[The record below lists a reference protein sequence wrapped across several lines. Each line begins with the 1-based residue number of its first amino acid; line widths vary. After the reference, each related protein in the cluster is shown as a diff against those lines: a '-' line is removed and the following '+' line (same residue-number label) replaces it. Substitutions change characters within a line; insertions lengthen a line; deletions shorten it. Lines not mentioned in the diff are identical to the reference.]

1 MKVLVAYASRH
12 GATAGIAERIAEVI
26 RTEGHVADTLE
37 LPAPA
42 SVDDYDACVVGSSA
56 YLGHWEKP
64 ASAFVREHRDGLVAR
79 PVWLF
84 TSGPLGT
91 DEVDEQGQNV
101 RESAAPQELSELT
114 DAVAPREHHVFFGA
128 LDPKTLGVGA
138 RLMRKL
144 PAGRKLLPEGDFRD
158 WQEIEDWA
166 RGIARTLDAA

>member
-26 RTEGHVADTLE
+26 RAEGHTADTVQ
-37 LPAPA
+37 LPAA
-42 SVDDYDACVVGSSA
+42 TSVDDYDACVVGSSA
-56 YLGHWEKP
+56 YLGHWEKA
-64 ASAFVREHRDGLVAR
+64 ASAFVREHRDGLVAS

-91 DEVDEQGQNV
+91 EEVDEQGQNV
-101 RESAAPQELSELT
+101 RESAAPRELPELT
-114 DAVAPREHHVFFGA
+114 DAIAPREHHVFFGA

-138 RLMRKL
+138 RVMRKL
-144 PAGRKLLPEGDFRD
+144 PAGRTLLPEGDFRD

-166 RGIARTLDAA
+166 RSIVRALA

>member
-26 RTEGHVADTLE
+26 RAEGHTADTVQ
-37 LPAPA
+37 LPAA
-42 SVDDYDACVVGSSA
+42 TSVDDYDACVVGSSA
-56 YLGHWEKP
+56 YLGHWEKA

-91 DEVDEQGQNV
+91 EEVDEQGQDV
-101 RESAAPQELSELT
+101 RESAAPRELPELT
-114 DAVAPREHHVFFGA
+114 DAIASREHHVFFGA

-138 RLMRKL
+138 RVMRKL

-166 RGIARTLDAA
+166 RSIVRALA

>member
-26 RTEGHVADTLE
+26 RAEGHTADTVQ
-37 LPAPA
+37 LPAA
-42 SVDDYDACVVGSSA
+42 TSVDDYDACVVGSSA
-56 YLGHWEKP
+56 YLGHWEKA

-91 DEVDEQGQNV
+91 EEVDEQGQNV
-101 RESAAPQELSELT
+101 RESAAPRELPELT
-114 DAVAPREHHVFFGA
+114 DAIAPREHHVFFGA

-138 RLMRKL
+138 RVIRKL

-166 RGIARTLDAA
+166 RSIVRALA

>member
-26 RTEGHVADTLE
+26 RAEGHTADTVQ
-37 LPAPA
+37 LPAA
-42 SVDDYDACVVGSSA
+42 TSVDDYDACVVGSSA
-56 YLGHWEKP
+56 YLGHWEKA

-91 DEVDEQGQNV
+91 EEVDEQGQDV
-101 RESAAPQELSELT
+101 RESAAPRELPELT
-114 DAVAPREHHVFFGA
+114 DAIAPREHHVFFGA

-138 RLMRKL
+138 RVMRKL
-144 PAGRKLLPEGDFRD
+144 PAGRKMLPEGDFRD

-166 RGIARTLDAA
+166 RSIVRALA

>member
-26 RTEGHVADTLE
+26 RAEGHTADTVQ
-37 LPAPA
+37 LPAA
-42 SVDDYDACVVGSSA
+42 TSVDDYDACVVGSSA
-56 YLGHWEKP
+56 YLGHWEKA

-91 DEVDEQGQNV
+91 EEVDEQGQDV
-101 RESAAPQELSELT
+101 RESAAPRELPELI
-114 DAVAPREHHVFFGA
+114 DAIAPREHHVFFGA

-138 RLMRKL
+138 RVMRKL

-166 RGIARTLDAA
+166 RSIVRALA

>member
-26 RTEGHVADTLE
+26 RAEGHTADTVQ
-37 LPAPA
+37 LPAA
-42 SVDDYDACVVGSSA
+42 TSVDDYDACVVGSSA
-56 YLGHWEKP
+56 YLGHWEKA

-91 DEVDEQGQNV
+91 EEVDEQGQDV
-101 RESAAPQELSELT
+101 RESAAPRELPELT
-114 DAVAPREHHVFFGA
+114 DAIAPREHHVFFGA

-138 RLMRKL
+138 RVMRKL

-166 RGIARTLDAA
+166 RSIVRALA

>member
-26 RTEGHVADTLE
+26 RAEGHTADTVQ
-37 LPAPA
+37 LPAA
-42 SVDDYDACVVGSSA
+42 TSVDDYDACVVGSSA
-56 YLGHWEKP
+56 YLGHWEKA

-91 DEVDEQGQNV
+91 EEVDEQGQNV
-101 RESAAPQELSELT
+101 RESAAPRELPELT
-114 DAVAPREHHVFFGA
+114 DAIAPREHHVFFGA

-138 RLMRKL
+138 RVMRKL
-144 PAGRKLLPEGDFRD
+144 PAGRTLLPEGDFRD

-166 RGIARTLDAA
+166 RSIVRALA